1 MPGREGAAGGPCR
14 GRGAAFAARVRSLF
28 ALGGHAACSNPA
40 SRSLVA
46 SPRASPRA
54 LACGRGAAIGAVK
67 LIKFGKR
74 AALSG
79 PLDCNHR
86 GAPGQV

>member
-14 GRGAAFAARVRSLF
+14 GWGAALAARVRSLF
-28 ALGGHAACSNPA
+28 ALGGYAACSNPA
-40 SRSLVA
+40 SRSLV
-46 SPRASPRA
+46 ASPRA

-79 PLDCNHR
+79 PLDCNRR